1 MELEGPLYR
10 LALALG
16 IGLLIGLERGWRT
29 RDAEPGSRAAGIRT
43 FAISGLLGGVIA
55 ALSTFAGGA
64 ESLGGGIVLGAGFAS
79 FAVVIAMFGREENRA
94 SGTSS
99 ATTVVAAM
107 LTFALGA
114 YAYLGDVRIAGATAV
129 AAAGLLAIREE
140 IHGWVAR
147 ITWPELRSL
156 FVLLAMTFIA
166 LPIVP
171 DTPIGPYGGVN
182 PREVWVIAV
191 VLAGVSFLGYV
202 FVKYFDVRLG
212 LLLAAFAGGIISST
226 AVTIFNARRAA
237 AGDGPPRLLTAGVAV
252 ASAVMFL
259 RVFAIIAVLK
269 PELLMLVAP
278 ALVCAAVFAGGFGV
292 VAAYGFQSDSYPK
305 NSAQFRNPFDFFSV
319 VGFALLLAAVIVFGR
334 AVSENLGASAAIVG
348 AAVIGLADVDSVT
361 VSITRL
367 VPQSLSPVA
376 AAYAVIAA
384 VATDTLSKIGIGAV
398 IGHGRFAA
406 EIAAMAL
413 GCFLIGGAALWITI
427 TYFAP

>member
-79 FAVVIAMFGREENRA
+79 YAVVIAMFGREENRA

-171 DTPIGPYGGVN
+171 DTPMGPYGGVN

-202 FVKYFDVRLG
+202 FVKYFDTRLG
-212 LLLAAFAGGIISST
+212 LLLAALAGGIISST
-226 AVTIFNARRAA
+226 AVTIFNARSAA

-259 RVFAIIAVLK
+259 RVVAIIAVLK

-278 ALVCAAVFAGGFGV
+278 ALVCAAVFAGGFGI
-292 VAAYGFQSDSYPK
+292 VAAYGSRPSSYPK
-305 NSAQFRNPFDFFSV
+305 NGAQFRNPFDFFSV
-319 VGFALLLAAVIVFGR
+319 VGFAVLLAAVIVIGR
-334 AVSENLGASAAIVG
+334 VVSENLGASAAIIG
-348 AAVIGLADVDSVT
+348 AAVIGIADVDSVT
-361 VSITRL
+361 VSIIRL
-367 VPQSLSPVA
+367 VPQSLSPIY

-427 TYFAP
+427 AYFAP